1 MFLNTL
7 LHVLTISPIPWLHQ
21 GPLKCKTCITE
32 LQTKE
37 RLAAESRRS
46 QLVEHSEVTSMQKI
60 TCIACKVDLPINS
73 FNRNQIAKKEKARCR
88 ECVDK
93 AVKSDELTTMKA
105 KQDKVAEA
113 NEELRIAEAKGNAF
127 EISKA
132 ASKVAALE
140 AEHVTGLKPR
150 VLGKGGRGRSRLRR

>member
-1 MFLNTL
+1 
-7 LHVLTISPIPWLHQ
+7 
-21 GPLKCKTCITE
+21 
-32 LQTKE
+32 
-37 RLAAESRRS
+37 
-46 QLVEHSEVTSMQKI
+46 MQKI